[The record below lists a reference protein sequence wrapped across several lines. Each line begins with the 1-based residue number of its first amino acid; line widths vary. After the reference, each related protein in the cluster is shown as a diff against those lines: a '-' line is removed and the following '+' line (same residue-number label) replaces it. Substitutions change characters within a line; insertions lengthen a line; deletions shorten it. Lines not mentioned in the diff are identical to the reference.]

1 MRLSMLPKTTEFFTQ
16 WGITA
21 KRRLLA
27 VIFLLYIILWLTPG
41 ALAQQRNDSA
51 PKASDLALQ
60 NLSRVAASASEIK
73 AVLIKD
79 AGLLVELKRWVAKDA
94 TDHGQIVGES
104 ELSDYAIFDRL
115 GTDVEFRSIATAL
128 VQKYGYL
135 LPKLNPESDLA
146 KEHELLIQERTRWL
160 AQNQE
165 EELATARQR
174 SVQNPQSPGG
184 CESQLDKNC
193 DISQT
198 RTLAPGNNRQ
208 EI

>member
-94 TDHGQIVGES
+94 TDHGQIVGET
-104 ELSDYAIFDRL
+104 ELSDYAIFERL
-115 GTDVEFRSIATAL
+115 GTDIEFRSIATAL

-135 LPKLNPESDLA
+135 IPKLNPESDLA
-146 KEHELLIQERTRWL
+146 KEQDLLRIERTKWM
-160 AQNQE
+160 AQAQE
-165 EELATARQR
+165 EERAQARQKAAQEVQKAVTCAQSDR
-174 SVQNPQSPGG
+174 SCN
-184 CESQLDKNC
+184 
-193 DISQT
+193 
-198 RTLAPGNNRQ
+198 
-208 EI
+208 